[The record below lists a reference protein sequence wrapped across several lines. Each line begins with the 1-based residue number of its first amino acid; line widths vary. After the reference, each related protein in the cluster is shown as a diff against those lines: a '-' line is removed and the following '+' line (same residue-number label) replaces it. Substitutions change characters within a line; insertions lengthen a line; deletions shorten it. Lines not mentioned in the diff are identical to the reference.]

1 LPALARYHR
10 VMSRVADFETYAIAR
25 LRRQVAQLD
34 EANADLLAY
43 ARGHV
48 GAAAQIH
55 AAALA
60 AMEAQDFEH
69 LIHVVTEDWT
79 DILGVDA
86 VALALA
92 TDTEAVRAGP
102 HGLQMIDPAL
112 LRPLIAG
119 PPVTLRAVD
128 RGAAVFGPAASLIR
142 SEALVRLEPFIEVP
156 AGVLALGARKRHNF
170 EGGHGGELL
179 GFLGATVSR
188 MIARWF
194 TTQR

>member
-1 LPALARYHR
+1 MARVVEFEPYALARLR
-10 VMSRVADFETYAIAR
+10 TRVAE
-25 LRRQVAQLD
+25 LD

-60 AMEAQDFEH
+60 AMEADGFDH
-69 LIHVVTEDWT
+69 LIHVVTEDWV

-86 VALALA
+86 VALALS
-92 TDTEAVRAGP
+92 TETEAVRAGP
-102 HGLQMIDPAL
+102 TGLQMIDPAL

-119 PPVTLRAVD
+119 PAVTLRSVA
-128 RGAAVFGPAASLIR
+128 RGAAVFGPAAALIQ
-142 SEALVRLEPFIEVP
+142 SEALIRLMPHGEVP
-156 AGVLALGARKRHNF
+156 AGVLALGARKPHNF
-170 EGGHGGELL
+170 EGLHGSELL
-179 GFLGATVSR
+179 GFLGSTVTR

-194 TTQR
+194 ATFR